1 MSLSRRHTLL
11 LGGAAAF
18 GVAGN
23 RSARAAASQ
32 VIVGM
37 TQEITHLHPLSPG
50 SNVDQGFAWLVFNPL
65 WNVIPDG
72 TLVPQLATAVPTVA
86 NGGLSADGLHWRVK
100 LRDDVKWHDGEK
112 FTAEDVKFTLEL
124 MNDNGFQSS
133 GRAGHTLVRD
143 IEIVSPTEI
152 TWRLDQPYASYAAIL
167 AWTFIVPRHILQGLP
182 NQNSNVMFSKP
193 VGTGPFKM
201 GDRVAGNYLTLHAN
215 PDFYAGK
222 PAIQDVVFKYIP
234 DQTVLYTQFQTGEV
248 DYVTDVGLPTDR
260 FAAASKLPGRA
271 VEAGPSA
278 SIEVIAFNL
287 GMPHF
292 QDPAVRQ
299 ALYLAVDKETLL
311 SAVYEKVWK
320 AADSYLP
327 PESWGHNPKIR
338 PHEYNLDKARALLD
352 AAGWKPGPDGVRVR
366 DTVRLEFT
374 NSTTAAAPQRELTQ
388 QVLQQSWAAIGAKMN
403 IANMPS
409 AVLFGD
415 FLRNSKFDSMLVGWN
430 SMSGPDPDAAIR
442 FATDSIQAKG
452 GAGQNYM
459 QYSNPEV
466 DKLFVEGAASQDRDA
481 RQRAYFKIQDIL
493 REDLPIMPL
502 FQRFAT
508 EGRKSGL
515 RGYQNNVNV
524 RINFWNL
531 YDWTWAS

>member
-1 MSLSRRHTLL
+1 MMLSRRHA
-11 LGGAAAF
+11 LGVGAAAIGI
-18 GVAGN
+18 GVT
-23 RSARAAASQ
+23 RSARAAAGQ

-65 WNVIPDG
+65 WNVVADG
-72 TLVPQLATAVPTVA
+72 SFVPQLATEIPSVA
-86 NGGLSADGLHWRVK
+86 NGGVSADGLHWRVK
-100 LRDDVKWHDGEK
+100 LRDDVRWHDGET
-112 FTAEDVKFTLEL
+112 FSAEDVKFTLEL
-124 MNDNGFQSS
+124 MNDNSFQSS
-133 GRAGHTLVRD
+133 GRAGHTLLRD
-143 IEIVSPTEI
+143 IKVVSPTEI

-167 AWTFIVPRHILQGLP
+167 SWTFIVPRHILQGVP

-193 VGTGPFKM
+193 VGTGPFRM
-201 GDRVAGNYLTLHAN
+201 GDRVAGNTLTLHAN
-215 PDFYAGK
+215 ADYFGRK
-222 PAIQDVVFKYIP
+222 TTIQQVVFKYVP

-260 FAAASKLPGRA
+260 FAAARKLPGRWA
-271 VEAGPSA
+271 EAGPTA

-299 ALYLAVDKETLL
+299 ALYLATDKATLV
-311 SAVYEKVWK
+311 SAVYEGVWK
-320 AADSYLP
+320 PADSYLP
-327 PESWGHNPKIR
+327 PESWGHNPKIK
-338 PHEYNLDKARALLD
+338 PHVYDVKQAAAVLD
-352 AAGWKPGPDGVRVR
+352 AAGWKPGGDGVRAK
-366 DTVRLEFT
+366 DGLRLEFT

-388 QVLQQSWAAIGAKMN
+388 QVLQQSWASIGAKMN
-403 IANMPS
+403 ISNMPS

-459 QYSNPEV
+459 QYSNPVV
-466 DKLFVEGAASQDRDA
+466 DKLFAVGGASQDQAA
-481 RQRAYFKIQDIL
+481 RQAAYFKIQDIL
-493 REDLPIMPL
+493 RDDLPILPL

-508 EGRKSGL
+508 EGGKAGL
-515 RGYQNNVNV
+515 KGYQNNLNT
-524 RINFWNL
+524 RTNFWNL
-531 YDWTWAS
+531 YDWNWAA